1 MSTVP
6 NLVVRRPPQLA
17 STGASSRRWRVR
29 VAPLLAALFLAL
41 LAVAAVAPQWFTGYD
56 PLEGDFLA
64 VLQPPGAEHWF
75 GTDRLGRDVWAR
87 TLYGARYS
95 LTIGLA
101 STALAVAL
109 GVLLGILAGQAGR
122 RVDELIARV
131 LDVIS
136 SFPGV
141 LLAMLVVIFLGPG
154 LANIAIA
161 VGISGIPKFGRIVR
175 AQTLVVR
182 QADYVNHAYIY
193 GRTRLQVFLLHVL
206 PNVLSAV
213 PVTATVYVGSTILA
227 SSGLSFLGLGPQPP
241 TPEWGVMLAE
251 SRDVLRVAWWPGV
264 FPGAAI
270 TLTVVAFAVLGQDL
284 QRRFEGRAP

>member
-1 MSTVP
+1 MSAISP
-6 NLVVRRPPQLA
+6 IALEAPPA
-17 STGASSRRWRVR
+17 SPIAQRRRWPI
-29 VAPLLAALFLAL
+29 APVLAAAFLL
-41 LAVAAVAPQWFTGYD
+41 LLLVAAIAPHWFTGHD

-64 VLQPPGAEHWF
+64 VLQEPNAEHWF
-75 GTDRLGRDVWAR
+75 GTDRLGRDVLAR

-95 LTIGLA
+95 LTIGLS
-101 STALAVAL
+101 STALAVVL
-109 GVLLGILAGQAGR
+109 GVLLGMLAGQAGR
-122 RVDELIARV
+122 WLDEGIARL
-131 LDVIS
+131 LDVVS

-161 VGISGIPKFGRIVR
+161 VGISGIPKFGR
-175 AQTLVVR
+175 VVR
-182 QADYVNHAYIY
+182 GQTRVVCGADYVTHAAIY
-193 GRTRLQVFLLHVL
+193 GRSRLQVFLAHVL

-270 TLTVVAFAVLGQDL
+270 TLTVVAFTLLGNHL
-284 QRRFEGRAP
+284 QRRFEGRA